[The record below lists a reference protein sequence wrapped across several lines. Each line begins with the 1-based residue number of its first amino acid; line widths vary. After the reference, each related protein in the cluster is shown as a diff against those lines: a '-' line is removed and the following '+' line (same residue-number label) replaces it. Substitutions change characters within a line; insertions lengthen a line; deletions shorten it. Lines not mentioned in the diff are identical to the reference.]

1 MTSAHPYPGTPQH
14 QNLLQAIV
22 SHYTDDP
29 RILAVIVFGS
39 LGRGNWD
46 PYSDLDLDIII
57 GDNVHMNVVQELERT
72 IHSFSDIGERAALII
87 PHVND
92 AADVVL
98 ASSMELSVRYHT
110 LMSTSPNIIESMKI
124 LWARIDEATIK
135 AAGLANR
142 NTGEASAGQLLDMCV
157 RYALETD
164 IALQR
169 RQLWMATELEHRIR
183 ELLMELFAQLY
194 DNPRPI
200 HAFQKEASLSLQ
212 TLLGATLPQY
222 DLLSIQKVLLNL
234 LDILENSLEQFTGGQ
249 VTLTQA
255 HLKII
260 KQIRERQRKMNLDG
274 V

>member
-29 RILAVIVFGS
+29 RIMAVIVFGS

-222 DLLSIQKVLLNL
+222 DLLSIQKALLNS
-234 LDILENSLEQFTGGQ
+234 LDILENNLDQLAGRQ
-249 VTLTQA
+249 VKLTQA

-260 KQIRERQRKMNLDG
+260 KQIRERQRK
-274 V
+274 

>member
-1 MTSAHPYPGTPQH
+1 MMAAHPYPGTLQH
-14 QNLLQAIV
+14 QNLLRAVV

-29 RILAVIVFGS
+29 RILAVIIFGS

-46 PYSDLDLDIII
+46 PYSDVDLDIII
-57 GDNVHMNVVQELERT
+57 DNKVQIDVTQELEHM
-72 IHSFSDIGERAALII
+72 IYSFSDTAGTAALII
-87 PHVND
+87 PHGED

-98 ASSMELSVRYHT
+98 ASLMELSVRYHS
-110 LMSTSPNIIESMKI
+110 LMSTSPNILESMEI
-124 LWARIDEATIK
+124 LWGRIDEATIK

-142 NTGEASAGQLLDMCV
+142 NTGEASPGKLLDMCV

-183 ELLMELFAQLY
+183 GLLMELFAQFH

-200 HAFQKEASLSLQ
+200 YTFQKEASLSLQ

-222 DLLSIQKVLLNL
+222 DLLSIQKALLNL

-249 VTLTQA
+249 VKLTQT

-260 KQIRERQRKMNLDG
+260 KQIEERQRKMNS
-274 V
+274 

>member
-1 MTSAHPYPGTPQH
+1 MAAAHPYPGTPQH
-14 QNLLQAIV
+14 QSLLQAIV

-39 LGRGNWD
+39 LGCGNWD

-57 GDNVHMNVVQELERT
+57 GDNVHINVVQELERM
-72 IHSFSDIGERAALII
+72 IHSFPDIGEMAALII
-87 PHVND
+87 PHGED

-110 LMSTSPNIIESMKI
+110 LMSTSMNIIESMGI
-124 LWARIDEATIK
+124 LWGCIDEATIK
-135 AAGLANR
+135 AAALANQ
-142 NTGEASAGQLLDMCV
+142 NTGQASPGQLLDMCV

-164 IALQR
+164 NALQR
-169 RQLWMATELEHRIR
+169 RQLWMATELEHHIR
-183 ELLMELFAQLY
+183 GLLMELFAQSH

-200 HAFQKEASLSLQ
+200 HAFQKEANLSLQ

-222 DLLSIQKVLLNL
+222 DLLSIQKALLNL
-234 LDILENSLEQFTGGQ
+234 LDILENSLEQFAGGQ
-249 VTLTQA
+249 VKMTLT

-260 KQIRERQRKMNLDG
+260 KQIRERQRKMNPDG